1 MANLADKCE
10 GNEKIKDNRTF
21 WWLYWEIENKNLLK
35 KKKKKLFFHCLFLQL
50 SVSWEK
56 AESVSAEKLEDEM
69 IWDIRIK
76 SLHLFSYLFL
86 TLKSIFLPFFQHWL
100 SIQNLCSEKLCCP
113 LCCYSLVANSCPT
126 LWDLIDC
133 SPPGFSV
140 CGISQAGVLEWI
152 VIFFSRGIFQT
163 RRLNPCLLHWQG
175 SLPLSHQGSPSGVLL
190 TNS

>member
-35 KKKKKLFFHCLFLQL
+35 KNKTIFSLFVFTVKCQLRKGWISECRKIRRWDDLGYKNQIFTSFFLP
-50 SVSWEK
+50 V
-56 AESVSAEKLEDEM
+56 
-69 IWDIRIK
+69 
-76 SLHLFSYLFL
+76 L

-152 VIFFSRGIFQT
+152 VISFSRGIFPT